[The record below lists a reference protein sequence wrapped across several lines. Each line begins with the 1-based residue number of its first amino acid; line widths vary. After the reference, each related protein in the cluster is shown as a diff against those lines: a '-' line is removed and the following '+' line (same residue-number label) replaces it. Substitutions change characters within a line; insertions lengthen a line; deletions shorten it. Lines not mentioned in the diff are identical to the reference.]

1 MRTAIITGIT
11 GQDGSYLA
19 ELLLDKDY
27 QVIGVVRPDSP
38 KQYDRLKAIK
48 DRVEIVEVSLTD
60 LSSLRTLVERHRPS
74 EIYNFAARAS
84 SSQLFSDPLSTCEF
98 NGLAVVRLLDIIRQ
112 VDPTIRFCQ
121 ASSSELFGNAT
132 ESPQSETTVLRPRI
146 PYGIAKLLAHGMVGS
161 YRETHNIFACSS
173 ILFKHESPRRGHE
186 FVTRKISMGAARIS
200 AGLES
205 KIHLGNLEATR
216 DWGYAGDYV
225 KAMWKMLQIS
235 TPTDYVL
242 ATGESHSVRDFCDI
256 AFRRVGL
263 DYRNHV
269 VEDPSVKR
277 SGDAARLVGDASK
290 ARQLLDWTPTIS
302 FEELVC
308 MMVDADLQAIK
319 TLI

>member
-1 MRTAIITGIT
+1 
-11 GQDGSYLA
+11 
-19 ELLLDKDY
+19 
-27 QVIGVVRPDSP
+27 
-38 KQYDRLKAIK
+38 
-48 DRVEIVEVSLTD
+48 
-60 LSSLRTLVERHRPS
+60 
-74 EIYNFAARAS
+74 
-84 SSQLFSDPLSTCEF
+84 
-98 NGLAVVRLLDIIRQ
+98 
-112 VDPTIRFCQ
+112 
-121 ASSSELFGNAT
+121 
-132 ESPQSETTVLRPRI
+132 
-146 PYGIAKLLAHGMVGS
+146 
-161 YRETHNIFACSS
+161 
-173 ILFKHESPRRGHE
+173 
-186 FVTRKISMGAARIS
+186 MGAARIS